1 MRIKIY
7 QINSDRD
14 EYRVKFRNLRDTMVC
29 QQSSEINSA
38 IYDRVFMGD
47 VDCENL
53 EDVFHLFNTEGHRLH
68 QGHSL
73 SVSDIVE
80 VEKGSYSDFLFCDS
94 IGFQGVHFK
103 PEQAK
108 VQENLIRVLVVEPGR
123 TPYESEIPNTLE
135 GQQRAVE
142 GRIEYLYN
150 EDQTIF
156 VINEENKIN
165 DSESNR
171 RIEGDVICGCFFVAG
186 DDGEN
191 LRSLTKEQMQKY
203 AEQFAEPEDIS
214 QEEIEVHTRFT
225 LYPRV

>member
-7 QINSDRD
+7 QINSERD
-14 EYRVKFRNLRDTMVC
+14 ERHVKFRNFTDTKRF
-29 QQSSEINSA
+29 QRSQDIDAS

-68 QGHSL
+68 RGHSL

-80 VEKGSYSDFLFCDS
+80 VEDGSYSGFHFCDS
-94 IGFQGVHFK
+94 IGFESVAFK
-103 PEQAK
+103 AEQAQ
-108 VQENLIRVLVVEPGR
+108 VQENLIRVLAVEPGR

-156 VINEENKIN
+156 VVNEENKIN
-165 DSESNR
+165 GSEGSR
-171 RIEGDVICGCFFVAG
+171 RIEGDIICGCFFVAG

-191 LRSLTKEQMQKY
+191 LCSLTEEQMQKY
-203 AEQFAEPEDIS
+203 AEQFAELEEIP
-214 QEEIEVHTRFT
+214 QEEIEAHTGFT
-225 LYPRV
+225 LYPW